1 MLGGGPGRRCVAAAS
16 RHAQLPPL
24 FLCPS
29 VSSIRV
35 APRRVRHASSASG
48 EASVS
53 TRRRSSDAG
62 LIDSQGLSQ
71 ADKLKAS
78 ATGETARGRRRDV
91 DESKGEGTSASA
103 GNLENNRSNELL
115 MVREIANDVISKGAS
130 KLEAENEVV
139 LQEAKRLLLDFTN
152 TGLGEEDEA
161 TLAETTLRLA
171 LAFSSANQE
180 KDAFELLQASAQR
193 GVDLSMASW
202 RSLFESDKLRADVI
216 TDLFDLARQ
225 LCGDEI
231 ALAEDDIVEAYC
243 QALCK
248 QGREREISNLLGDY
262 EGLGKA
268 APRCVFELLLD
279 VQLRQKNSIQARRTL
294 RKMGTQHS
302 EVDVKALLLVMLHGR
317 ASLRK
322 DILDIIDETSARQRK
337 PKAAVL
343 HDLITQLCDRGDAKG
358 ILTAL
363 RVFGAPTRA
372 LTTQRA
378 AAAACRPMQA
388 TYLSIVRM
396 FARSNQPRHAL
407 RFAALAMD
415 EAWCFIDKRGQ
426 TAVVT
431 AMLDVVE
438 AFNRIGRHA
447 EALQVGAHLIDV
459 QQPLSTLD
467 LSTTLANCQ
476 LPPRGSVAPS
486 RRIYAALL
494 RSTTRLP
501 LPQVV
506 PTARALLLDLGSHG
520 KVMDGAVRMAFME
533 VMLATMR
540 HVKKAQVFKVF
551 DDIMRAVPDLSSPQA
566 LFDPTTVTLKR
577 DGKVHEREVD
587 VHNLTQFVGLLKQRG
602 ALDQL
607 LIAVDRDNRR
617 QRRGRYPEPEVTP
630 PETMDAQ
637 EWMQE
642 ADMSPTPHS
651 QALNPD
657 GVDST
662 CAAEREMNLEEKLS
676 TEAYALR
683 LKVYAV
689 LRLDHASAQA
699 IYRSMVTHGVPPS
712 MLHVAPVVE
721 GLVASGRMKEAIDV
735 QRGAKDAL
743 GQDTTLRIYAA
754 VARGFARRKDWKG
767 VRAVFAEMRDDG
779 VEPDQ
784 TLLGVV
790 AAAERRVTSSSGS
803 PAPREYSQRL
813 VSMVQSSPGSLTDEK
828 KRERQNTQSI
838 YNTTT
843 VETATST
850 FATLMNQGRCLE
862 AQQYMY
868 QHLVS
873 PSALWAS
880 SSPLSLERAD
890 AVLRRQVHRSSHWIK
905 REMDKLQD
913 AGAGRQGYESQM
925 ARLKEASEL
934 VKLNRRLAKGP
945 APRRTR
951 ARHEESQARS
961 SFLRLFWDAVVTR
974 YLFDEAHKVG
984 RRPLQKSTSD

>member
-1 MLGGGPGRRCVAAAS
+1 M
-16 RHAQLPPL
+16 
-24 FLCPS
+24 
-29 VSSIRV
+29 
-35 APRRVRHASSASG
+35 
-48 EASVS
+48 
-53 TRRRSSDAG
+53 
-62 LIDSQGLSQ
+62 
-71 ADKLKAS
+71 DKLIAS
-78 ATGETARGRRRDV
+78 ATGQIARGRRRDV

-115 MVREIANDVISKGAS
+115 MVREIANDVISKGAT
-130 KLEAENEVV
+130 KLEAENAVV
-139 LQEAKRLLLDFTN
+139 LQEAKRLLLAFTN
-152 TGLGEEDEA
+152 MGRGEEEEA
-161 TLAETTLRLA
+161 TRAESTLRLA
-171 LAFSSANQE
+171 LAFSLANLE
-180 KDAFELLQASAQR
+180 NDAFELLQASAER
-193 GVDLSMASW
+193 GVDLSMAS
-202 RSLFESDKLRADVI
+202 RRLHFESDELRPDVI

-225 LCGDEI
+225 LCGDEV

-243 QALCK
+243 QALCEE
-248 QGREREISNLLGDY
+248 GREREINNLLERY
-262 EGLGKA
+262 EGLGKT

-279 VQLRQKNSIQARRTL
+279 MQLRQKNSIQARRTL
-294 RKMGTQHS
+294 RKMGAQHS
-302 EVDVKALLLVMLHGR
+302 EFDVKALLLVVLQGR

-322 DILDIIDETSARQRK
+322 DILNIIDETSTHQRK

-343 HDLITQLCDRGDAKG
+343 HDLITQLCDRGDVKG
-358 ILTAL
+358 ALTTL

-372 LTTQRA
+372 APTQRA

-415 EAWCFIDKRGQ
+415 EAWCFIDKGGQ
-426 TAVVT
+426 TVVVT

-459 QQPLSTLD
+459 QQPLSTSG

-520 KVMDGAVRMAFME
+520 KIMDGAVRMAFME

-540 HVKKAQVFKVF
+540 HVKKAQIYQIF
-551 DDIMRAVPDLSSPQA
+551 DDIMRAVPDLSSSQA
-566 LFDPTTVTLKR
+566 LSDPMKVTLKR
-577 DGKVHEREVD
+577 DGKMCEREVD

-607 LIAVDRDNRR
+607 LIAADRDHRR
-617 QRRGRYPEPEVTP
+617 QRRGRYPEAEVRP
-630 PETMDAQ
+630 PETVDAQ
-637 EWMQE
+637 EWMRE
-642 ADMSPTPHS
+642 ADMSPTPYS

-657 GVDST
+657 EADST

-676 TEAYALR
+676 TEGYAFR

-767 VRAVFAEMRDDG
+767 VRAVFAEMKADG

-784 TLLGVV
+784 ALLGVM
-790 AAAERRVTSSSGS
+790 AAAERGITQSFGS

-813 VSMVQSSPGSLTDEK
+813 VSMVQPLLGSLSGE
-828 KRERQNTQSI
+828 RIGERQKIRSI
-838 YNTTT
+838 SPVYKTTT

-850 FATLMNQGRCLE
+850 FATLMNQGMCLE

-868 QHLVS
+868 QHLIS

-890 AVLRRQVHRSSHWIK
+890 AVLRRQIHRSSHWIK
-905 REMDKLQD
+905 REMDKLQH

-925 ARLKEASEL
+925 AKLKEAFEL

-961 SFLRLFWDAVVTR
+961 SFLRLFWDAAVTR
-974 YLFDEAHKVG
+974 YLFEEAHRVG